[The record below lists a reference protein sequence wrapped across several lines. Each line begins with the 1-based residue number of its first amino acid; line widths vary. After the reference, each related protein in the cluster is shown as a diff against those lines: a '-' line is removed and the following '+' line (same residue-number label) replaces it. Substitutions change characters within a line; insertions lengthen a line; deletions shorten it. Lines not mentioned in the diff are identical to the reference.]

1 MNYQL
6 IAPRVPSMSMV
17 EQVLT
22 NRGINLA
29 DVKHYLNTSDN
40 DILDPTTIKR
50 IVDGAQ
56 MLIKHI
62 SQNDK
67 VFL

>member
-6 IAPRVPSMSMV
+6 IAPRVPGMSMV
-17 EQVLT
+17 EQVLI
-22 NRGINLA
+22 NRGIDHI
-29 DVKHYLNTSDN
+29 DVTHYLHTSEE
-40 DILDPTTIKR
+40 DILDPTYIKNV
-50 IVDGAQ
+50 VDGAK

-67 VFL
+67 VFI

>member
-22 NRGINLA
+22 NRGISLT
-29 DVKHYLNTSDN
+29 DVKHYLHTSDE
-40 DILDPTTIKR
+40 DILDPSTIER
-50 IVDGAQ
+50 I
-56 MLIKHI
+56 
-62 SQNDK
+62 
-67 VFL
+67 

>member
-22 NRGINLA
+22 NRGINLE
-29 DVKHYLNTSDN
+29 DVKHYLNTSDA
-40 DILDPTTIKR
+40 DILDP
-50 IVDGAQ
+50 
-56 MLIKHI
+56 
-62 SQNDK
+62 
-67 VFL
+67 

>member
-22 NRGINLA
+22 NRGIDRT
-29 DVKHYLNTSDN
+29 DVVHYLHTSDA
-40 DILDPTTIKR
+40 DILDPIQ
-50 IVDGAQ
+50 IQNMSDGAK

-67 VFL
+67 VFI

>member
-22 NRGINLA
+22 NRGIDRT
-29 DVKHYLNTSDN
+29 DVAHYLHTSDA
-40 DILDPTTIKR
+40 DILDPIQ
-50 IVDGAQ
+50 IQNMIDGAK

-67 VFL
+67 VFI